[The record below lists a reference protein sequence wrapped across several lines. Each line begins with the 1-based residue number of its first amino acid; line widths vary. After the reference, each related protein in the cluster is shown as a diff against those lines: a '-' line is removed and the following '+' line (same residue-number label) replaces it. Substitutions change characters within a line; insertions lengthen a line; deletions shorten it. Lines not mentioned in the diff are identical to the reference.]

1 MTYVIAD
8 NLPAAL
14 SPHLA
19 DNEALFTEVLGVGTA
34 LVAAQSRADGAVRCC
49 DYCGRRPFR

>member
-34 LVAAQSRADGAVRCC
+34 LVAAQSRADETKGA
-49 DYCGRRPFR
+49 